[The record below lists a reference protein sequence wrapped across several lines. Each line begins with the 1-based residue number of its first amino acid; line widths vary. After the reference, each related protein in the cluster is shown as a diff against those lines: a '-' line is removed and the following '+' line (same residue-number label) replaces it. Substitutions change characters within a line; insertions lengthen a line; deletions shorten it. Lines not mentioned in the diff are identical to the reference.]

1 MQRKIEGSDTMEA
14 KSGAAPADG
23 IEFPQRLAERIEVAG
38 APGPRE
44 KGEYVLYW
52 AHHALRAHE
61 NPALEVAAHVA
72 RELGVPLL
80 VYQGLGGRHRYNS
93 DRHHRFI
100 LESAR
105 DFAAELDARGQR
117 LLFHL
122 PTDPLAPGPLGGL
135 LDRCALAVSE
145 LYPVPPFTDWH
156 RRHREARPDLPFWLV
171 DASCTLPLPGNR
183 RCYTRAF
190 QFRNAFM
197 DELLR
202 RARQPWPVPPAWP
215 KAFTGDPGFEPFDLA
230 APLDAAI
237 AGCLVDHSV
246 PAVADT
252 PGGSRAGYDRWEG
265 FRDGRLGD
273 YHAKRNDAALPD
285 AVSRMSPYLHYGC
298 VSPFRIA
305 REAVAMDG
313 EGPRKFLDELLTWRE
328 LNHHFCH
335 HAETLET
342 LGAIPDWARESLA
355 EHELDPR
362 DVLLDWERLAR
373 GRSGDPLW
381 DLAQRSLL
389 RRGELHNNLRM
400 TWGKAFLPWTRS
412 ANRALKLMIDL
423 NHRYALDGND
433 PNSYGGLLWC
443 LGQFDRA
450 FPPGPVFGKVR
461 QRSARAHARRLD
473 VNRYARNVSRPAGGR
488 RVKVAVVGAGM
499 AGLTAARILEDQGH
513 EVTLLEKARGPGGRM
528 STRREG
534 DLCFDHGAQYFTV
547 RDPRFLRHVVAWRE
561 RGLVAEWTGR
571 VLERGEETRFVGV
584 PGMSAVCSDIARGLA
599 DCHFGW
605 RLATARFENGAWRLE
620 SDAGTVLEA
629 EELLLTAPPEQA
641 RELLPFAAVETAL
654 SGVSMLPCWAVM
666 AELDRPLAEDWDG
679 AFVNQGPLGW
689 VSNSAS
695 RPARPDR
702 ELWVLH
708 ATPDWSLEHLDSGP
722 EEVCAALL
730 TAARDLPRAAAF
742 EVESVRAH
750 RWRYARAAEPLER
763 GAIRIHEMN
772 LTLAG
777 DWCHGSRVEGA
788 FLSGA
793 AAAGRIMASAHG
805 AALENPQK
813 ERT

>member
-1 MQRKIEGSDTMEA
+1 MKAIAEGM
-14 KSGAAPADG
+14 
-23 IEFPQRLAERIEVAG
+23 EFPHHLAERVQRTG
-38 APGPRE
+38 THPPRPG
-44 KGEYVLYW
+44 GEFVLYW

-61 NPALEVAAHVA
+61 NPALEVAAQAA
-72 RELGVPLL
+72 RALGLPLL

-105 DFAAELDARGQR
+105 DFAAELEPLGQR

-122 PTDPLAPGPLGGL
+122 PADPLAPGPLGGL

-145 LYPVPPFTDWH
+145 LYPVPPFTDWY
-156 RRHREARPDLPFWLV
+156 RRHLEARPDLPLWLV
-171 DASCTLPLPGNR
+171 DASCTLPMPGNR

-197 DELLR
+197 EELLE
-202 RARQPWPVPPAWP
+202 RAGQPWPEPEAWP
-215 KAFTGDPGFEPFDLA
+215 EAFAGDPGFEPFDLK
-230 APLDAAI
+230 APLDEAI
-237 AGCLVDHSV
+237 ADCRVDHSI
-246 PAVADT
+246 PAIADT
-252 PGGSRAGYDRWEG
+252 PGGSRAGYERWEG

-273 YHAKRNDAALPD
+273 YHAKRNDAALPE
-285 AVSRMSPYLHYGC
+285 AVSRMSAYLHYGC

-305 REAVAMDG
+305 REAAAVEG

-400 TWGKAFLPWTRS
+400 TWGKAFLPWTRN
-412 ANRALKLMIDL
+412 ANRALKLMVDL

-473 VNRYARNVSRPAGGR
+473 VNRYARHVSRTAGGR
-488 RVKVAVVGAGM
+488 RVKVAVVGAGL

-513 EVTLLEKARGPGGRM
+513 EVKLLEKARGPGGRM

-534 DLCFDHGAQYFTV
+534 ELRFDHGAQYFTA

-561 RGLVAEWTGR
+561 RGLVEEWTGR
-571 VLERGEETRFVGV
+571 VLERGAETRFVGV
-584 PGMSAVCSDIARGLA
+584 PGMSAVCSDIAQGLA
-599 DCHFGW
+599 DGNFGW
-605 RLATARFENGAWRLE
+605 RLAEARFGNGSWRLE
-620 SDAGTVLEA
+620 NDAGEVVEA

-641 RELLPFAAVETAL
+641 RELLPLAEVETAL
-654 SGVSMLPCWAVM
+654 AGVRMLPCWAVM

-679 AFVNQGPLGW
+679 AFVNEGPLGW

-695 RPARPDR
+695 KPGRPDR

-708 ATPDWSLEHLDSGP
+708 ASPNWSQEHLEDDA
-722 EEVCAALL
+722 EAVCEALL
-730 TAARDLPRAAAF
+730 AAAGDLPGATAF
-742 EVESVRAH
+742 EARSVRAH

-763 GAIRIHEMN
+763 GAIRIDGLN

-793 AAAGRIMASAHG
+793 AAAGRVMASARG
-805 AALENPQK
+805 AGLENPQK
-813 ERT
+813 EGT